1 MNVPFYIA
9 KRYLF
14 SKKSHNA
21 INVISTVS
29 VCGVAVATMALVCA
43 LSVLNGFVSLVSSM
57 LSNFDPELK
66 IVPAHGKVFDPNEPA
81 IQQVKALPEVALW
94 CEVLQDNAQVRYR
107 DRQLTAVVKGVD
119 ESFGQL
125 TRIDSILIDSRDG
138 KFVLADEVVNYATL
152 GVGTAFALG
161 VRPNYADPLE
171 IYAPKRD
178 EKVNMANPVASLNLE
193 YAFVGGVYA
202 TNQQMYDENFLL
214 IPLSMAR
221 SLFRYE
227 KEVSAVELALR
238 PGANLN
244 SVKSQIKSLLG
255 ENFWVKDRYEQQEAS
270 FKMMQGEKWM
280 IFLILC
286 FILVLAL
293 FNVIGSLSML
303 MIEKKEDVRTLRN
316 LGADD
321 RLIRRIFLFEGW
333 MISGL
338 GALVGIGIGLAL
350 CLVQQE
356 FGILKL
362 GEAAGSFVID
372 AYPVRVEAG
381 DIVLVFLTV
390 LIIGFL
396 AAWYPVRYLGR
407 KWFEA

>member
-66 IVPAHGKVFDPNEPA
+66 IVPAHGKVFDPSEPA

-221 SLFRYE
+221 SLFRYD

-238 PGANLN
+238 QGTNLN

-333 MISGL
+333 MISGF
-338 GALVGIGIGLAL
+338 GALLGIIAGLVL
-350 CLVQQE
+350 CLLQQE
-356 FGILKL
+356 YGLIQL
-362 GEAAGSFVID
+362 GETSGAFIID
-372 AYPVRVEAG
+372 AYPVHVLWG
-381 DIVLVFLTV
+381 DVLAVFITV
-390 LIIGFL
+390 LSIGFL
-396 AAWYPVRYLGR
+396 AAWYPVHYWGK
-407 KWFEA
+407 KWLKK